1 MATFAVLENGTV
13 KNIIVADTL
22 EDAQSAGPEILEY
35 TEEKPARIGWTWDG
49 ENFLPPVIEEDP
61 AL

>member
-22 EDAQSAGPEILEY
+22 EDAQPAGPTVVEY
-35 TEEKPARIGWTWDG
+35 TAEKPAYIGWTWDG
-49 ENFLPPVIEEDP
+49 ENFLPPVVEEQP
-61 AL
+61 TE